1 MVRLM
6 TALAVLLP
14 PPPAIVL
21 EDQFE
26 KVHDVREYRGDVV
39 VILYGDRSGANANQ
53 TLGERLHVTFH
64 PQAKGLPPAQARKA
78 PVRPV
83 PGAPAGARSP
93 DVRMVPVACIGP
105 VPGLVRALIRGRFRS
120 ASPDVPVWLDFQ
132 DLMKKQFPFRP
143 GGPNLVVL
151 DTHGRHRYTA
161 TGPVTPQDFDQ
172 IVAVIEQLRREK

>member
-1 MVRLM
+1 MVRLI
-6 TALAVLLP
+6 TALAAVLPLT
-14 PPPAIVL
+14 PALTL

-26 KVHDVREYRGDVV
+26 KVHDVRAHRGDVV
-39 VILYGDRSGANANQ
+39 VLLYGDRGGAKANQ
-53 TLGERLHVTFH
+53 ALGERLHVAFH

-83 PGAPAGARSP
+83 PGARSP
-93 DVRMVPVACIGP
+93 DVLVVPVACIGP

-132 DLMKKQFPFRP
+132 DAMKKQFPFRP

-161 TGPVTPQDFDQ
+161 TGPITPRDFDQ
-172 IVAVIEQLRREK
+172 LVVVIEQLRREK